1 MDEIHEVSNAVM
13 SFLGMHVQVDLD
25 FLMDIDKDGDKTVTR
40 EEFVNSLMKNEVL
53 DTVMVPFH

>member
-1 MDEIHEVSNAVM
+1 MDEIHEVINAVM

-40 EEFVNSLMKNEVL
+40 EEFVNSLMKNEFL